1 MLGTVD
7 WLAKQVP
14 KKLDLKKSLGQL
26 LNPSKKKCWKIG
38 TVELPIMFFGC
49 FSWPKTLG
57 PERSNIMDF
66 IGFHWPPACRKK
78 KHKIPILDTSR
89 SEGHDSAKCILEN
102 EGKKWIR
109 REQVFSWHLFGYKNL
124 VKKGVFLSNFDDP
137 SLIWSNG
144 VKNSPLRH
152 ILKKISLR

>member
-1 MLGTVD
+1 M
-7 WLAKQVP
+7 
-14 KKLDLKKSLGQL
+14 DLKKFLGQL

-78 KHKIPILDTSR
+78 NTR
-89 SEGHDSAKCILEN
+89 
-102 EGKKWIR
+102 
-109 REQVFSWHLFGYKNL
+109 FLFWTL
-124 VKKGVFLSNFDDP
+124 P
-137 SLIWSNG
+137 G
-144 VKNSPLRH
+144 VKDMIQLNVS
-152 ILKKISLR
+152 LKMKEKNG